1 MIYVLEIPLL
11 EQRDFIL
18 YHVIPLPIKQSE
30 RGIYAFI
37 NPTYTYLGL
46 RSDKQLYTHI
56 TELEISKCKNLNN
69 VMICKQ
75 TDLLY
80 QVSATYNCESEL
92 LKSARL
98 ESILAECDV
107 RVMKIHNT
115 AWYQLKT
122 TNSWLYTAPRN
133 ETLHILCKD
142 NKLRQTQ
149 LFFIGLIRLSAECD
163 AISDNALLRSQAV
176 GVLSTMDKDYIPKI

>member
-1 MIYVLEIPLL
+1 MLFEYELELEILTDAILLARRGLIHPKIITPKELFNNLQGSHYALDDKRLLVPLDPSEFTNLIDVSNVNIFYKNHRLCVWIYVLEIPLL
-11 EQRDFIL
+11 EQNDFIL

-75 TDLLY
+75 TDL
-80 QVSATYNCESEL
+80 C
-92 LKSARL
+92 
-98 ESILAECDV
+98 
-107 RVMKIHNT
+107 
-115 AWYQLKT
+115 
-122 TNSWLYTAPRN
+122 P
-133 ETLHILCKD
+133 
-142 NKLRQTQ
+142 
-149 LFFIGLIRLSAECD
+149 
-163 AISDNALLRSQAV
+163 
-176 GVLSTMDKDYIPKI
+176 IPPT